1 MPDPRGRL
9 PAVHALLAEAAQA
22 GLLQT
27 APRQVVVDAI
37 RATLAAARAAH
48 REAPSDGWVAEVAR
62 RLAAQERMSLTRV
75 VNATGVVLHTNL
87 GRAPL
92 ARSARAALER
102 AAGYSTLEYDADAG
116 ERGSRQVHVRALLT
130 QVTGA
135 QDGIVVTNA
144 AAALLL
150 VVNTLADQ
158 GETIVSRGELV
169 EIGDGFRLPEIIR
182 KSGSVLVEVGTTN
195 RTRLLDYQRA
205 ISPRT
210 RAVLKV
216 HRSNFRLE
224 GFTSEATVA
233 ELVGAMGAREIP
245 VVHDVGSG
253 LLVSLEPHGLSGEPL
268 VQDSV
273 AAGALVV
280 FSGDKLLGGP
290 QAGIIVGPAEL
301 VAGVARNPLYR
312 ALRPDKSTIAALEAT
327 LAHYRDPASALQE
340 IPALAMLTIDAAT
353 LKRRAGRLRKRLGAG
368 ALIPGSSS
376 VGGGAFPGA
385 ELPTTLIALEPS
397 SCDAFLAALRR
408 HDPPVIARAHEGKVV
423 LDVRTIA
430 DDEFD
435 IVADAASQAS
445 SPENGSPQRTQR

>member
-1 MPDPRGRL
+1 MSDRRSRL
-9 PAVHALLAEAAQA
+9 PAVHALLAEAKRA
-22 GLLQT
+22 GLLET

-37 RATLAAARAAH
+37 RATLAAARDAD
-48 REAPSDGWVAEVAR
+48 REAPEDGWLAEVSR
-62 RLAAQERMSLTRV
+62 RLAAQERPSLVRV

-92 ARSARAALER
+92 SASARAALER

-116 ERGSRQVHVRALLT
+116 ERGSRQAHVRMLLT
-130 QVTGA
+130 RVTGA

-150 VVNTLADQ
+150 TVNALADQ
-158 GETIVSRGELV
+158 GEAIVSRGELV
-169 EIGDGFRLPEIIR
+169 EIGDGFRLPEIIA

-195 RTRLLDYQRA
+195 RTHLGDYQRA
-205 ISPRT
+205 VSPRT

-224 GFTSEATVA
+224 GFTSEATVQ
-233 ELVGAMGAREIP
+233 ELVQALSERAIP

-253 LLVSLEPHGLSGEPL
+253 LLVNLEPYGLTGEPL
-268 VQDSV
+268 VQESV

-290 QAGIIVGPAEL
+290 QAGVIVGPAEL
-301 VAGVARNPLYR
+301 VARLARNPLYR

-327 LAHYRDPASALQE
+327 LAHYRDPASALRE
-340 IPALAMLTIDAAT
+340 IPTLAMLTADLRT

-376 VGGGAFPGA
+376 VGGGAFPEA
-385 ELPTTLIALEPS
+385 ALPTTLVALDPE
-397 SCDAFLAALRR
+397 SCDGFLAALRR

-435 IVADAASQAS
+435 VVADAVKH
-445 SPENGSPQRTQR
+445 P